1 MAQPHPA
8 WNTAVRS
15 AVTSPQDQPC
25 PPFHV
30 IRKQQWPYF
39 LFHYQ
44 QGKKNKKPKKTP
56 QTYIHISDRNS
67 SWTLP
72 CFAPSPSTSVKQ
84 QIPFPCPSCQ
94 PQPRTPALHRPQP
107 MQWEVCGPTPVL
119 MVGTHRVAVLLL
131 QGKQFWRCFGLG
143 VGCFQLCK
151 AERGG
156 QHWPTLCL
164 CRASPFQTWLYFYS
178 KKGYFPNHSPRSVAP
193 WWGTT
198 LLLPVIS
205 TTPAWR
211 MLFACKPIKICWV
224 FCYKTS
230 THKTKDLIFAVSKIP
245 CEPH

>member
-25 PPFHV
+25 PPLPCHTQTAVTIFFV
-30 IRKQQWPYF
+30 PLSARQKNQKT
-39 LFHYQ
+39 
-44 QGKKNKKPKKTP
+44 KKKP
-56 QTYIHISDRNS
+56 QTYIYISDRNS

-94 PQPRTPALHRPQP
+94 PQPRTPASHRPQP

-143 VGCFQLCK
+143 VVCFQLCK

-156 QHWPTLCL
+156 QH
-164 CRASPFQTWLYFYS
+164 
-178 KKGYFPNHSPRSVAP
+178 
-193 WWGTT
+193 
-198 LLLPVIS
+198 
-205 TTPAWR
+205 
-211 MLFACKPIKICWV
+211 
-224 FCYKTS
+224 
-230 THKTKDLIFAVSKIP
+230 
-245 CEPH
+245 